1 MKSLIPILVATVGLA
16 AFASPA
22 GAGGHADNSVDVTNG
37 RFRTLTN
44 EGDAVHF
51 DVKGG
56 AIMFR
61 TADATTVYVKVKGL
75 APNTTYPTHV
85 HNQPCSWSPPGGGHY
100 QEAVG
105 PVVDTFNEM
114 WPTITTDEKGHGV
127 GSATHAFRARP
138 EAQSLVIHYPA
149 MTSIRLACVDLT

>member
-1 MKSLIPILVATVGLA
+1 MKSLIPILVATAGLVA
-16 AFASPA
+16 VASPA
-22 GAGGHADNSVDVTNG
+22 VAGNHADNSVEITNG
-37 RFRTLTN
+37 RFQNLTKA
-44 EGDAVHF
+44 GDAVHY

-61 TADATTVYVKVKGL
+61 TANETTVYVKVKGL
-75 APNTTYPTHV
+75 EPGTFYPTHV
-85 HNQPCSWSPPGGGHY
+85 HNQLCSWSPPGGSHY
-100 QEAVG
+100 QEDVLG
-105 PVVDTFNEM
+105 PVDRFNEM
-114 WPTITTDEKGHGV
+114 WPGFMTDDTGQGV